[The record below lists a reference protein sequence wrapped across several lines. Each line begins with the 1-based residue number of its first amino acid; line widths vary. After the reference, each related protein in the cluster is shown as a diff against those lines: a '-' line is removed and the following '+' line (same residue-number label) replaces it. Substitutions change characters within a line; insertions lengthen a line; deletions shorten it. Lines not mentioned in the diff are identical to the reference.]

1 MARLGK
7 ALPVK
12 PASHT
17 GNQFVLWYSISD
29 SASCNDMENAMEDG
43 SSIWAPATQEEDQ
56 NGLPSLG
63 FSQPCL
69 LYSFVGSGP
78 APGRSLF
85 YCLLSLSL

>member
-43 SSIWAPATQEEDQ
+43 SSI
-56 NGLPSLG
+56 
-63 FSQPCL
+63 
-69 LYSFVGSGP
+69 
-78 APGRSLF
+78 
-85 YCLLSLSL
+85 